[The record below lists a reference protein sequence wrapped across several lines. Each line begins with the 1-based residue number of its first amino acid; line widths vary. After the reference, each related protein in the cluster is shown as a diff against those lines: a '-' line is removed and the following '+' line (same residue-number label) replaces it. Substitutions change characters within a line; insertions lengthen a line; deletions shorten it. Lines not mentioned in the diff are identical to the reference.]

1 MGKSWGIWRSLRA
14 FGRANGANVAMMFGL
29 SLVPLAIAAGAGL
42 DFARAMMERSAIS
55 DALDAATLAIGAKPG
70 MTASAAQTLA
80 QNVFNANYKGHDAPT
95 IGTPTITGQSVSLT
109 ASDTMSTT
117 LLALVGKP
125 TLSLSVESTAVWGQ
139 TKLWVSLVLDNTGSM
154 TQTDSTGTSKITA
167 LKNASHQLLTT
178 LQNAAANPGDVE
190 VAIVPFAKDVK
201 VGTANVN
208 ASWIDWSDW
217 NVQYGTAPSSSVGP
231 GSPCPLSLGCVT
243 QPGGTTSTSTVPS
256 SGTYKGYICPNA
268 VGSSSTGQNGHY
280 YDGCYTSVA
289 NSTLVTVT
297 TVASPMKNVQTCTTV
312 NGGTASCSNN
322 NGYPKSNGSATTT
335 TTTST
340 ISGYSGDSTSST
352 APAISNYSTNDGSQT
367 CSTNKSGTTTCTWTR
382 TVTYTST
389 VVTTVNTGIYTHAW
403 VINDH
408 SLWNGCVMDRNQ
420 DDDTSDA
427 TPGNGFPAEND
438 QSCVVAQL
446 MPLSYDWT
454 ALSNEVD
461 SMVANGGTNQ
471 TIGLAHGMQLQT
483 AGDPYNPP
491 SLPANTTRYIILLS
505 DGLNTMDRW
514 YGDGSNQST
523 QVDARMA
530 LACSNAKSQGFI
542 IYTVFVD
549 LGGTQGNS
557 TVLQN
562 CASGPSNY
570 YDLTTSNAIVTTF
583 NQIAQKITNLRVS
596 N

>member
-1 MGKSWGIWRSLRA
+1 MGKIKSIWRRVRA

-70 MTASAAQTLA
+70 MTASDAQTLA
-80 QNVFNANYKGHDAPT
+80 QNVFNANYKGHEAPT

-109 ASDTMSTT
+109 ASDTMNTT

-125 TLSLSVESTAVWGQ
+125 TLNLMVSSTAVWGQ

-190 VAIVPFAKDVK
+190 VAVVPFAKDVK
-201 VGTANVN
+201 VGTANVA

-217 NVQYGTAPSSSVGP
+217 NVQYGSAPASSVGP
-231 GSPCPLSLGCVT
+231 GSSCPLSLGCVDA
-243 QPGGTTSTSTVPS
+243 PGSTNSTSNVPS
-256 SGTYKGYICPNA
+256 SGTYKGYICPDA
-268 VGSSSTGQNGHY
+268 VGSSTTGQNGHY
-280 YDGCYTSVA
+280 YDGCYTSTA
-289 NSTLVTVT
+289 TQTSTTTQTATTPT
-297 TVASPMKNVQTCTTV
+297 TVKQHCSQLQS
-312 NGGTASCSNN
+312 GGTTTCNQTSSTT
-322 NGYPKSNGSATTT
+322 GSTTNGSNTVITN
-335 TTTST
+335 
-340 ISGYSGDSTSST
+340 GYSGDSGPTVN
-352 APAISNYSTNDGSQT
+352 SNTVNGTPSDGSKT
-367 CSTNKSGTTTCTWTR
+367 CTGSPKTCTWTR
-382 TVTYTST
+382 TIINTQTT
-389 VVTTVNTGIYTHAW
+389 TTVTATGYNFSHAW
-403 VINDH
+403 VINAH

-420 DDDTSDA
+420 DDDANDT

-454 ALSNEVD
+454 ALGSEID
-461 SMVANGGTNQ
+461 GMVANGGTNQ

-483 AGDPYNPP
+483 AGIPYNPP

-523 QVDARMA
+523 SVDTRMA
-530 LACSNAKSQGFI
+530 LACSNAKAQGFI

-562 CASGPSNY
+562 CASGASNY

>member
-1 MGKSWGIWRSLRA
+1 MGKIWGIWRSLRA

-29 SLVPLAIAAGAGL
+29 SLVPLAIATGAGL

-70 MTASAAQTLA
+70 MSASDAQTLA
-80 QNVFNANYKGHDAPT
+80 QNVFNANYKGSDSPS
-95 IGTPTITGQSVSLT
+95 IGTPVITGQSVSLT

-117 LLALVGKP
+117 MLALVGQP
-125 TLSLSVESTAVWGQ
+125 TLALSVKSTAVWGQ

-178 LQNAAANPGDVE
+178 LQNAAANPGDVQ

-201 VGTANVN
+201 VGTSNVN

-231 GSPCPLSLGCVT
+231 GSSCPLSLGCVT
-243 QPGGTTSTSTVPS
+243 QPGSTTSTSKVPS
-256 SGTYKGYICPNA
+256 SGTYAGYICPNA

-280 YDGCYTSVA
+280 YDGCYTSTA
-289 NSTLVTVT
+289 TQTSTT
-297 TVASPMKNVQTCTTV
+297 TKTATTPTTIKQKCSQPQS
-312 NGGTASCSNN
+312 GGTITCNQTSSTTGSTTNSSNTVITN
-322 NGYPKSNGSATTT
+322 
-335 TTTST
+335 
-340 ISGYSGDSTSST
+340 GYSGDSGPTVNTST
-352 APAISNYSTNDGSQT
+352 ATGTPSDGSHT
-367 CSTNKSGTTTCTWTR
+367 CKNGTCTWTR
-382 TVTYTST
+382 TIIDTQTT
-389 VVTTVNTGIYTHAW
+389 TTVTAVGYNFTHAW

-446 MPLSYDWT
+446 MPLNYDWT
-454 ALSNEVD
+454 TLNDEID

-491 SLPANTTRYIILLS
+491 SLPTNTTRYIILLS

-523 QVDARMA
+523 SVDTRMA

-562 CASGPSNY
+562 CASGTSNY

>member
-1 MGKSWGIWRSLRA
+1 M
-14 FGRANGANVAMMFGL
+14 
-29 SLVPLAIAAGAGL
+29 
-42 DFARAMMERSAIS
+42 
-55 DALDAATLAIGAKPG
+55 
-70 MTASAAQTLA
+70 
-80 QNVFNANYKGHDAPT
+80 
-95 IGTPTITGQSVSLT
+95 
-109 ASDTMSTT
+109 
-117 LLALVGKP
+117 LALVGQP
-125 TLSLSVESTAVWGQ
+125 TLALSVESTAVWGQ

-178 LQNAAANPGDVE
+178 LQNAAANPGDVQ

-201 VGTANVN
+201 VGTSNVN

-243 QPGGTTSTSTVPS
+243 QPGSTTSTSTVPS

-280 YDGCYTSVA
+280 YDGCYTSTATQTSTTTKTATTPTTDQAAVA
-289 NSTLVTVT
+289 VSCQSGGT
-297 TVASPMKNVQTCTTV
+297 TTCTQTSSTEPDRRTNSSNTV
-312 NGGTASCSNN
+312 ITN
-322 NGYPKSNGSATTT
+322 
-335 TTTST
+335 
-340 ISGYSGDSTSST
+340 GYSGDSGPSGLHDHRQRHGHRWDKSCSGIS
-352 APAISNYSTNDGSQT
+352 PA
-367 CSTNKSGTTTCTWTR
+367 CTWTR
-382 TVTYTST
+382 RSSIPQTTTTVTAPGYNFS
-389 VVTTVNTGIYTHAW
+389 HAW

-461 SMVANGGTNQ
+461 AMVANGGTNQ

-491 SLPANTTRYIILLS
+491 SLPTNTTRYIILLS

-523 QVDARMA
+523 SVDTRMA
-530 LACSNAKSQGFI
+530 LACSNAKAQGFI

-562 CASGPSNY
+562 CASGTSNY